1 LTTYAKI
8 VDQFADQ
15 YWRLNNLYM
24 IINKNG
30 KSVPFRMNW
39 AQEELFQDLHTR
51 NVILKAR
58 QIGFSTFIQILMLDS
73 CVFDSNIQA
82 GVIAHTREDA
92 EAIFKTKVK
101 YAYDRLPEGIRTAN
115 PATQDAARHL
125 TFRNGSGIRVGTSL
139 RSGTF
144 QYLHVSEFGKICAKY
159 PEKAE
164 EVITGAFPTVP
175 KNGYIFVE
183 STAEGQ
189 EGQFFDICQAAET
202 KQRQRADLTWLDFK
216 FFFYPWQ
223 RDPAYTLHQ
232 TVDIPAEMAKY
243 FARLASRGIELTEG
257 QKAWYVKTAEPLG
270 DKVRRE
276 YPSYSDEAFEAS
288 IGGSFYGD
296 LLAKADIQRAGKAL
310 HVIDYYANSG
320 EGLEHYAHVLSERQR
335 EWSCTYSDHKWPH
348 DGNHRVMDEKGRRK
362 SDIMRGLGFEV
373 TVIERGLVH
382 TGIQATR
389 SLLPRCWFDKER
401 CSEGLKGLRAYRKD
415 WDEKMGTWKKDP
427 RHDWAS
433 HPADGFRTGAQ
444 AGEVN
449 PEFWG
454 DLGGPRVAVA

>member
-296 LLAKADIQRAGKAL
+296 LLAKADIS
-310 HVIDYYANSG
+310 SG
-320 EGLEHYAHVLSERQR
+320 PVKRFMS
-335 EWSCTYSDHKWPH
+335 
-348 DGNHRVMDEKGRRK
+348 
-362 SDIMRGLGFEV
+362 
-373 TVIERGLVH
+373 
-382 TGIQATR
+382 
-389 SLLPRCWFDKER
+389 
-401 CSEGLKGLRAYRKD
+401 
-415 WDEKMGTWKKDP
+415 
-427 RHDWAS
+427 
-433 HPADGFRTGAQ
+433 
-444 AGEVN
+444 
-449 PEFWG
+449 
-454 DLGGPRVAVA
+454 